1 MKRAALFARYFR
13 EFSTM
18 PVKLTKR
25 AIEALKPK
33 SSPYEV
39 RDSELKG
46 LLVRIERGGTKTFWL
61 RYAFGGKRSNRY
73 KLGVFP
79 NVSAEGARS
88 LAKAASGDVAKG
100 IDPAARKKEEK
111 AKANKDRGSTL
122 RIYLKEKYEP
132 WARVHLKSAD
142 EQLTRIRSDFEKQL
156 DKPLQTFN
164 KKLIGELQ
172 QDWLAAGLKP
182 RTVNRDLQRISGVLS
197 RAVADEMIDT
207 HPLKAGAV
215 KPLKFDKKK
224 IPRFLKPTEEAALR
238 KALAD
243 REQRMRTERKQYNE
257 WLADRQRELMPEHDG
272 TYVDYLR
279 PMALLALNCGLRRGE
294 LFNLTWDD
302 IDSVTNTVTVRGEAD
317 DDGGEGSKSGQSRVV
332 PLNAEAQSVI
342 EGWRRPRAK
351 GLVFPSPDTGK
362 RFNNINKSWD
372 GVRKAAGLPRLQ
384 LRWLRD
390 TFASKLVQRGVPLF
404 TVKELLGHEDLSTTM
419 IYAFLQP
426 ANLQAAVAL
435 LDAAA

>member
-1 MKRAALFARYFR
+1 
-13 EFSTM
+13 M

-61 RYAFGGKRSNRY
+61 RYDS
-73 KLGVFP
+73 
-79 NVSAEGARS
+79 
-88 LAKAASGDVAKG
+88 AASVRIVTNWEYSLTYQLKAHAPSPKPHQAMWQRAS
-100 IDPAARKKEEK
+100 IPRRARRKKK
-111 AKANKDRGSTL
+111 PKPIRIADRRCAS
-122 RIYLKEKYEP
+122 ILKEKYEP

-257 WLADRQRELMPEHDG
+257 CWPTDN
-272 TYVDYLR
+272 V
-279 PMALLALNCGLRRGE
+279 
-294 LFNLTWDD
+294 NLCRNTTERMST
-302 IDSVTNTVTVRGEAD
+302 ICAHGIVSVKT
-317 DDGGEGSKSGQSRVV
+317 
-332 PLNAEAQSVI
+332 
-342 EGWRRPRAK
+342 
-351 GLVFPSPDTGK
+351 
-362 RFNNINKSWD
+362 
-372 GVRKAAGLPRLQ
+372 AAC
-384 LRWLRD
+384 
-390 TFASKLVQRGVPLF
+390 
-404 TVKELLGHEDLSTTM
+404 
-419 IYAFLQP
+419 
-426 ANLQAAVAL
+426 AAVSF
-435 LDAAA
+435 